1 MVVYRSLTRDIV
13 LSFYIKI
20 VKLLYEKSVLLYC
33 LCFFVK
39 FVIIIQDVIM
49 NLTAEADAIAT
60 VFTEDTKVSWNISQG
75 ILIHM

>member
-1 MVVYRSLTRDIV
+1 MKK
-13 LSFYIKI
+13 SFHP
-20 VKLLYEKSVLLYC
+20 YC